1 MDDNPFIRKMVCKAF
16 VSSGFDSCVH
26 AENGIQALAEAE
38 RIKPSA
44 IILDLSM
51 PVMNGLQA
59 APRLRSILPETPI
72 ILYTLYE
79 HFKLAEEEVS
89 KTGISLI
96 MSKEEPIQN
105 LVSKVESLV
114 YGK

>member
-1 MDDNPFIRKMVCKAF
+1 MT
-16 VSSGFDSCVH
+16 S
-26 AENGIQALAEAE
+26 
-38 RIKPSA
+38 
-44 IILDLSM
+44 LS
-51 PVMNGLQA
+51 
-59 APRLRSILPETPI
+59 I

-89 KTGISLI
+89 KIGISLI
-96 MSKEEPIQN
+96 MSKDAPIQS